1 MKKKIEQLISGKF
14 DFSQPPLLFSQDKI
28 QITLDAGGTMQGELY
43 LGTED
48 NEHIQGYVTS
58 SNRRFVPGT
67 SQFSGTTIRLPY
79 GADGNG
85 MKPGEVCKGWLCI
98 TSDTGEYKIPFEIT
112 ARKEQIQSFG
122 NRVQSM
128 EDFKEVARTD
138 LREAY
143 RLFTDKSFA
152 EILEEA
158 DNSQKALY
166 AGLSRQP
173 VTYQHLEE
181 FLIGLN
187 QKEPVSVSLKTT
199 ENEVYSLQE
208 SVQESFDIHRSGWG
222 HLRLDVEATGEF
234 LEPERKV
241 YTEEDFIGSSL
252 RINYVIHTDRL
263 KKGTQLGEILVKTP
277 YEVLVYQ
284 VRASKGPKIPLDIK
298 KEEKRH
304 KLELARTYMAYRENQ
319 ITFTEWANQSRQ
331 ILDTLKASSCDYPE
345 YQLYDAYIL
354 ELEGR
359 TREAVEIL
367 KDYQNKEFSREELE
381 FAGFY
386 LYLCH
391 LTGLYRDRSQALW
404 KIQNF
409 YMQKS
414 DSFWLFWLLLKLDN
428 TYKNS
433 PSQALF
439 VMEELY
445 EKGCTSP
452 LLYQEA
458 WEWVCKDASLLH
470 RMSPFWMQVFHYAG
484 RKKMLTEEI
493 VMRMAYLAGYEKKFY
508 GCLYHALVEGYE
520 QFPSDDI
527 LEAICKYIM
536 KGEPRKPEYFRW
548 FSLAVD
554 QGLRLTR
561 LYEYY
566 VETMDISY
574 QRELPRTLL
583 MYFAYN
589 DNTLGDARKAFV
601 YASVIANKTKSPGTY
616 ENYREAMER
625 FALRKADSDAMDE
638 NYATVYQ
645 EFLFAPETKE
655 EAQKVST
662 RLFTYRLYCDDP
674 KIHQVIIRHSQLNQE
689 EIYPCVQGIAY
700 PRIYTEDAVILFQD
714 DRQRRYVSTVH
725 YNLKKLNDEEQVLD
739 RFLEL
744 GAEDPGLLLH
754 YCEKTEM
761 DSHNLTYFQKLAECS
776 GCTGEYRDS
785 VRKNI
790 LDYYAEHMQGE
801 NLDHYLEQM
810 DYRKYVKVDRTTL
823 LKVLISRRMFRQAMG
838 IVEEYGYEGL
848 DLGCLLK
855 LTSRMILKSNMAED
869 DELIA
874 LASEVYRHGKY
885 DEVILKYL
893 MLHRF
898 GPVDEMLSIWKSAV
912 GFEMDTYDLEERI
925 LGLLMFTSDFRKE
938 GETVLESYVK
948 QSGKERIIGAYLNQ
962 VAYGIF
968 VKEYP
973 MSRFIRERLECGF
986 VNHWPLNLVC
996 RLALLMDLSK
1006 EKHQK
1011 PELIQIEKKILDE
1024 CARNHLIFGF
1034 FRRIQPELLSPYQLD
1049 DKTFVECH
1057 GEQGDKITLFY
1068 RLDTGLGSTTDYK
1081 SEPARDIYQG
1091 ICVRTF
1097 TLFYGETLHYYFQI
1111 EHEGK
1116 IRTTPERTVT
1126 MKKIEG
1132 AQGSKYQLLNQMI
1145 SARKLDKGQEVSR
1158 DLGRYLRQEQYVKEM
1173 FTIEKE
1179 PS

>member
-28 QITLDAGGTMQGELY
+28 QITLDAGETMQGELY

-122 NRVQSM
+122 NRIQSM

-181 FLIGLN
+181 FLIGLK

-222 HLRLDVEATGEF
+222 HLQLDVEATSEF

-284 VRASKGPKIPLDIK
+284 VRASRGPKIPLDIK

-304 KLELARTYMAYRENQ
+304 KLELAKTYMAYRENR
-319 ITFTEWANQSRQ
+319 ITFAEWANQSRQ

-367 KDYQNKEFSREELE
+367 KDYQDKEFSREELE

-391 LTGLYRDRSQALW
+391 LTGLYRDRSKALW

-484 RKKMLTEEI
+484 RRKMLTEEI

-508 GCLYHALVEGYE
+508 GCLYRALTEGYE
-520 QFPSDDI
+520 QFPSDDV

-645 EFLFAPETKE
+645 EFLFDPETKE

-674 KIHQVIIRHSQLNQE
+674 KIHQVIIRHNQLNQE
-689 EIYPCVQGIAY
+689 EIYPCWNDWRNFSLI
-700 PRIYTEDAVILFQD
+700 PSLF
-714 DRQRRYVSTVH
+714 
-725 YNLKKLNDEEQVLD
+725 L
-739 RFLEL
+739 
-744 GAEDPGLLLH
+744 
-754 YCEKTEM
+754 
-761 DSHNLTYFQKLAECS
+761 
-776 GCTGEYRDS
+776 
-785 VRKNI
+785 
-790 LDYYAEHMQGE
+790 
-801 NLDHYLEQM
+801 
-810 DYRKYVKVDRTTL
+810 
-823 LKVLISRRMFRQAMG
+823 
-838 IVEEYGYEGL
+838 
-848 DLGCLLK
+848 
-855 LTSRMILKSNMAED
+855 
-869 DELIA
+869 
-874 LASEVYRHGKY
+874 
-885 DEVILKYL
+885 
-893 MLHRF
+893 
-898 GPVDEMLSIWKSAV
+898 
-912 GFEMDTYDLEERI
+912 
-925 LGLLMFTSDFRKE
+925 
-938 GETVLESYVK
+938 
-948 QSGKERIIGAYLNQ
+948 
-962 VAYGIF
+962 
-968 VKEYP
+968 
-973 MSRFIRERLECGF
+973 
-986 VNHWPLNLVC
+986 
-996 RLALLMDLSK
+996 
-1006 EKHQK
+1006 
-1011 PELIQIEKKILDE
+1011 
-1024 CARNHLIFGF
+1024 
-1034 FRRIQPELLSPYQLD
+1034 
-1049 DKTFVECH
+1049 
-1057 GEQGDKITLFY
+1057 
-1068 RLDTGLGSTTDYK
+1068 
-1081 SEPARDIYQG
+1081 
-1091 ICVRTF
+1091 
-1097 TLFYGETLHYYFQI
+1097 
-1111 EHEGK
+1111 
-1116 IRTTPERTVT
+1116 
-1126 MKKIEG
+1126 
-1132 AQGSKYQLLNQMI
+1132 
-1145 SARKLDKGQEVSR
+1145 
-1158 DLGRYLRQEQYVKEM
+1158 
-1173 FTIEKE
+1173 
-1179 PS
+1179 

>member
-284 VRASKGPKIPLDIK
+284 VRASRGPKIPLDIK

-391 LTGLYRDRSQALW
+391 LTGIYRDRSKALW

-484 RKKMLTEEI
+484 RRKMLTEEI
-493 VMRMAYLAGYEKKFY
+493 VMRMAYLAG
-508 GCLYHALVEGYE
+508 
-520 QFPSDDI
+520 
-527 LEAICKYIM
+527 
-536 KGEPRKPEYFRW
+536 
-548 FSLAVD
+548 
-554 QGLRLTR
+554 
-561 LYEYY
+561 
-566 VETMDISY
+566 
-574 QRELPRTLL
+574 
-583 MYFAYN
+583 
-589 DNTLGDARKAFV
+589 
-601 YASVIANKTKSPGTY
+601 
-616 ENYREAMER
+616 
-625 FALRKADSDAMDE
+625 
-638 NYATVYQ
+638 
-645 EFLFAPETKE
+645 
-655 EAQKVST
+655 
-662 RLFTYRLYCDDP
+662 
-674 KIHQVIIRHSQLNQE
+674 
-689 EIYPCVQGIAY
+689 
-700 PRIYTEDAVILFQD
+700 
-714 DRQRRYVSTVH
+714 
-725 YNLKKLNDEEQVLD
+725 
-739 RFLEL
+739 
-744 GAEDPGLLLH
+744 
-754 YCEKTEM
+754 
-761 DSHNLTYFQKLAECS
+761 
-776 GCTGEYRDS
+776 
-785 VRKNI
+785 
-790 LDYYAEHMQGE
+790 
-801 NLDHYLEQM
+801 
-810 DYRKYVKVDRTTL
+810 
-823 LKVLISRRMFRQAMG
+823 
-838 IVEEYGYEGL
+838 
-848 DLGCLLK
+848 
-855 LTSRMILKSNMAED
+855 
-869 DELIA
+869 
-874 LASEVYRHGKY
+874 
-885 DEVILKYL
+885 
-893 MLHRF
+893 
-898 GPVDEMLSIWKSAV
+898 
-912 GFEMDTYDLEERI
+912 
-925 LGLLMFTSDFRKE
+925 
-938 GETVLESYVK
+938 
-948 QSGKERIIGAYLNQ
+948 
-962 VAYGIF
+962 
-968 VKEYP
+968 
-973 MSRFIRERLECGF
+973 
-986 VNHWPLNLVC
+986 
-996 RLALLMDLSK
+996 
-1006 EKHQK
+1006 
-1011 PELIQIEKKILDE
+1011 
-1024 CARNHLIFGF
+1024 
-1034 FRRIQPELLSPYQLD
+1034 
-1049 DKTFVECH
+1049 
-1057 GEQGDKITLFY
+1057 
-1068 RLDTGLGSTTDYK
+1068 
-1081 SEPARDIYQG
+1081 
-1091 ICVRTF
+1091 
-1097 TLFYGETLHYYFQI
+1097 
-1111 EHEGK
+1111 
-1116 IRTTPERTVT
+1116 
-1126 MKKIEG
+1126 
-1132 AQGSKYQLLNQMI
+1132 
-1145 SARKLDKGQEVSR
+1145 
-1158 DLGRYLRQEQYVKEM
+1158 
-1173 FTIEKE
+1173 
-1179 PS
+1179 